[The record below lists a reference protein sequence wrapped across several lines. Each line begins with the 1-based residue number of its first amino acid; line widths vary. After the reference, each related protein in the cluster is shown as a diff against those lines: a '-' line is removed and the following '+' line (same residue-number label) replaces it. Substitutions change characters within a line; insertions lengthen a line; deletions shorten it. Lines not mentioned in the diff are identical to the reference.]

1 MQLDAQTVAA
11 DTIVFNYDADETL
24 IGNETMRKLQ
34 AGLIRHAPRTLIG
47 LLVLG
52 FISACATNPV
62 TGKRELGLVSEQ
74 QERQIGAQSYAP
86 SIQMQGGSYD
96 VDPELSAY
104 VNQVGQ
110 RLAQHSDRPLDYEF
124 VVLNNSVPNAW
135 ALPGGKIAINRGLLM
150 ELNSESE
157 LAAVLGH
164 EITHAAARHGA
175 KGMERGLLLQGA
187 IVATAV
193 ATRDSDYSQYAVG
206 GASVAAQ
213 LLNQRYGRNAE
224 LESDYYGMQYMAE
237 AGYNPQG
244 AVDLQETFLRLSEGR
259 RSDWLSGLFASH
271 PPSAERVA
279 ANQQTAA
286 ELSRNGERGVEEYQR
301 AMAYLTRMK
310 PAYDQY
316 DDARKLLADSKPREA
331 VTLINQAIR
340 TEPKEALFHGFLGDL
355 EFARGDYNKATQ
367 HYSRALDLNDQY
379 FKFYLGRGE
388 SYRNLNK
395 PELAKRDLE
404 KSRELLPTADAMTSL
419 GLIAEG
425 QGQTDQALAYY
436 QVASE
441 SKTPAGSMATTHLV
455 SLDLPLNPQKYIA
468 ITKGLDQSG
477 RVYLEFMNQTP
488 VAMMGIEVEF
498 AWIDV
503 NSKQR
508 VEKRRY
514 AQPVDPGARG
524 LIMLGGDP
532 YSSAYNSLQYRISKA
547 AVAR

>member
-1 MQLDAQTVAA
+1 MTHTQTRW
-11 DTIVFNYDADETL
+11 L
-24 IGNETMRKLQ
+24 
-34 AGLIRHAPRTLIG
+34 AGARRTLLGVLALG
-47 LLVLG
+47 L
-52 FISACATNPV
+52 ISACTTNPV
-62 TGKRELGLVSEQ
+62 TGKRELGLVTED
-74 QERQIGAQSYAP
+74 QERQIGAQNYSP
-86 SIQMQGGSYD
+86 SIQMQGGRYE
-96 VDPELSAY
+96 VDPDLSRY
-104 VNQVGQ
+104 VSAVGQ
-110 RLAQHSDRPLDYEF
+110 RLAAHSDRPLDYEF

-135 ALPGGKIAINRGLLM
+135 ALPGGKIAINRGLLL

-187 IVATAV
+187 IMATAV

-237 AGYNPQG
+237 AGYDPQG
-244 AVDLQETFLRLSEGR
+244 AVDLQETFVRLSEGR
-259 RSDWLSGLFASH
+259 STDWLSGLFASH
-271 PPSAERVA
+271 PPSAERVE
-279 ANQQTAA
+279 ANRQTAA
-286 ELSRNGERGVEEYQR
+286 ELNRGGERGVESYQR

-310 PAYDQY
+310 PAYEQY
-316 DDARKLLADSKPREA
+316 DEARKMLAESRPEKA
-331 VTLINQAIR
+331 VSLINQAIR
-340 TEPKEALFHGFLGDL
+340 IEPREALFHGFLGDV
-355 EFARGDYNKATQ
+355 EFARGEYSKATG
-367 HYSRALDLNDQY
+367 HYSRALDLNDDY

-419 GLIAEG
+419 GLIAER
-425 QGQTDQALAYY
+425 QGRRDQALAYY
-436 QVASE
+436 QMASE
-441 SKTPAGSMATTHLV
+441 SKTPAGTLATARLV
-455 SLDLPLNPQKYIA
+455 SLDLPANPHKYVA
-468 ITKGLDQSG
+468 ITKGIDQSG

-488 VAMMGIEVEF
+488 VAMQGIEVEF
-498 AWIDV
+498 AWRDAKG
-503 NSKQR
+503 KQHL
-508 VEKRRY
+508 EKRRY
-514 AQPVDPGARG
+514 EQRLDAGARG

-532 YSSAYNSLQYRISKA
+532 YSTGYNSLQYRVSKA